1 MAALQNLEDGEAKKQ
16 SQMKWVDGANYGMLG
31 ADVGYGAYAAGTA
44 ATAAGATGAA
54 AAGAAA
60 LAAVP
65 AVVALGGA
73 WLLGKIG
80 VTGAVEKAPN
90 GLATSWV

>member
-44 ATAAGATGAA
+44 ATASRDTRVRWKHRCCAA
-54 AAGAAA
+54 S
-60 LAAVP
+60 P
-65 AVVALGGA
+65 
-73 WLLGKIG
+73 
-80 VTGAVEKAPN
+80 
-90 GLATSWV
+90 

>member
-1 MAALQNLEDGEAKKQ
+1 
-16 SQMKWVDGANYGMLG
+16 MKWVDGANYGMLG

-80 VTGAVEKAPN
+80 VTGAVEKGAERAWRQAGLEHRKGRSAP
-90 GLATSWV
+90 GVRG